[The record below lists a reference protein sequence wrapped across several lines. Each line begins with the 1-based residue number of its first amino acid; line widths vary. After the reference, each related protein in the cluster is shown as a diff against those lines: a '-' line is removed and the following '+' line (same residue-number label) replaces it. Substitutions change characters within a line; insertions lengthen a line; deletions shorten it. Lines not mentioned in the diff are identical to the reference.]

1 MFGGDTLLIDHD
13 TPQVLRSFYNYIET
27 VRGKSPRTADEYY
40 RDLRIFFRWLLWHR
54 GLVAQDIE
62 FNEISIAAV
71 SIELLGSVELQE
83 IYEYMHFLSR
93 ERPSHPT
100 SRNKGYGIG
109 PSARARKVASL
120 RSFYKYL
127 TVTTHQIDNNPVAN
141 LEPPKNRKSLPKYLS
156 VDESVQLLTGV
167 DGKNKERD
175 FAILTLFLNCG
186 MRVSEL
192 CGISLSDIKDDTLVI
207 TGKGNKQRVVYLN
220 PACLSAISDWM
231 DIRAKLP
238 TSSSPFLFIT
248 RQSRQISAST
258 VKWLV
263 KRHLTASGISTERYS
278 AHKLRHTAATLM
290 YQNGVDVRVLQEV
303 LGHENLDTT
312 KIYTHTD
319 NASVRDAFMKNPL
332 SAANITKKDV
342 KKDTEE

>member
-1 MFGGDTLLIDHD
+1 MLIDHD
-13 TPQVLRSFYNYIET
+13 APQVLRSFYNYIET

-54 GLVAQDIE
+54 GLVAQDAP
-62 FNEISIAAV
+62 FNEISISTV
-71 SIELLGSVELQE
+71 DIQLLGSVELSE
-83 IYEYMHFLSR
+83 VYEYMHFLSR

-100 SRNKGYGIG
+100 SKDKGYGIG
-109 PSARARKVASL
+109 SSARARKVASL

-127 TVTTHQIDNNPVAN
+127 TVTTHQIETNPVAN

-156 VDESVQLLTGV
+156 VDESLQLLSGV

-186 MRVSEL
+186 LRVSEL
-192 CGISLSDIKDDTLVI
+192 CGIALSDIKEDTLVI
-207 TGKGNKQRVVYLN
+207 TGKGNKQRIVYLN
-220 PACLSAISDWM
+220 PACMAAISDWLN
-231 DIRAKLP
+231 IRSKLP
-238 TSSSPFLFIT
+238 SSSSPFLFIT
-248 RQSRQISAST
+248 RQSKQISPST

-263 KRHLTASGISTERYS
+263 KRHLCASGISADRYS

-312 KIYTHTD
+312 KIYTHID

-332 SAANITKKDV
+332 STTKKV
-342 KKDTEE
+342 KDD

>member
-1 MFGGDTLLIDHD
+1 MHLDHD
-13 TPQVLRSFYNYIET
+13 APQVLRSFYNYIET

-54 GLVAQDIE
+54 GLVPKDID
-62 FNEISIAAV
+62 FNEISIGSVDTA
-71 SIELLGSVELQE
+71 LLGSVELQE
-83 IYEYMHFLSR
+83 VYEYMHFLSR
-93 ERPSHPT
+93 ERPAHPT
-100 SRNKGYGIG
+100 SRDKGFGIG

-127 TVTTHQIDNNPVAN
+127 TVTTHQIDTNPVAN

-156 VDESVQLLTGV
+156 VDESLQLLSGV
-167 DGKNKERD
+167 DGQNKERD

-186 MRVSEL
+186 LRVSEL

-207 TGKGNKQRVVYLN
+207 TGKGNKQRIVYLN
-220 PACLSAISDWM
+220 SACLAAISAWM
-231 DIRAKLP
+231 DARAKLP
-238 TSSSPFLFIT
+238 TSSSPFLFNT
-248 RQSRQISAST
+248 RQSRQISPST

-263 KRHLTASGISTERYS
+263 KRHLTASGISSERYS

-312 KIYTHTD
+312 KIYTHID

-332 SAANITKKDV
+332 SGANIVDEGG
-342 KKDTEE
+342 KKDTEV